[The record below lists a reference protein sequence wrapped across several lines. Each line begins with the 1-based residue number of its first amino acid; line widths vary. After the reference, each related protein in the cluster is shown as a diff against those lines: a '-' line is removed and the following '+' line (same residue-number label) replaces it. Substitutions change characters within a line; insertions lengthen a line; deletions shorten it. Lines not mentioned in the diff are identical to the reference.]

1 MLCFS
6 VVPLMKISIS
16 FYVDLVIAYLMRGA
30 ECINLFLV
38 RFQVL
43 RELIPNSEQKR
54 DTASF
59 LLEVLSC
66 VMFLCDF

>member
-1 MLCFS
+1 MYKC
-6 VVPLMKISIS
+6 
-16 FYVDLVIAYLMRGA
+16 
-30 ECINLFLV
+30 LV

-59 LLEVLSC
+59 LLEV
-66 VMFLCDF
+66 MFDVIAMLMS